1 MATMPLLLQQ
11 VTVTSLF
18 IFLRG
23 DHVALWVFLLFLL
36 VLVLILFLF
45 FLFFEAGPHLIALAS
60 LETTV

>member
-36 VLVLILFLF
+36 VLVLFLF